1 MGHKICSASKWSN
14 SSAKARAPKL
24 QKSAE
29 TKCDQQQLDAAV
41 FGDPGQTVLQNLE
54 RTVF

>member
-29 TKCDQQQLDAAV
+29 TKCEDYLVDRKKMTE
-41 FGDPGQTVLQNLE
+41 FELE
-54 RTVF
+54 YPQKITRALC